1 MGTATT
7 FLALA
12 LARIGHSVEILLGV
26 NAPEAM
32 DSHWAGVYARAGVR
46 IRAAPPLDERVE
58 PWHFMHARSIELGL
72 REDPPDVV
80 VAHDFGAP
88 VHTALRLR
96 DAGLAFED
104 TL

>member
-12 LARIGHSVEILLGV
+12 LARTGNSVEILLGI
-26 NAPEAM
+26 NRPEAM
-32 DSHWAGVYARAGVR
+32 DPHWANVYARAGVR
-46 IRAAPPLDERVE
+46 IRAAPPPDERIE

-72 REDPPDVV
+72 RAEPPDVV
-80 VAHDFGAP
+80 VAPDFGAP
-88 VHTALRLR
+88 VYTALQLR
-96 DAGLAFED
+96 QAELAFEE